1 MAKLKY
7 VGAYPDTD
15 NAMGRTDYTNARFAQ
30 QAVTTADVTAAINN
44 AKGPLALKTY
54 VDQQD
59 ALYVAK
65 TYVDQQDALLINANQ
80 LGATNGVGPLGANAK
95 ISVPPPLGNVA
106 GAFTVHTTY
115 ATVRDG
121 INTAGVL
128 CKSVTIPNPGFP
140 WLPLWTGWTM
150 GRYSAA
156 PYSFPGVSIRHSS
169 GVWVARGY
177 GTARNIGESY
187 PITIVPTFD
196 VSITPLDYYTGQQ
209 TFSIYYTRE
218 YGTGTV
224 SVGEA
229 SSWFTCLV
237 IPVATTSTIT
247 VIS

>member
-1 MAKLKY
+1 MAKLQN

-15 NAMGRTDYTNARFAQ
+15 TSLGRKEYTDSRFAQ
-30 QAVTTADVTAAINN
+30 NAVVAADVTAAVN
-44 AKGPLALKTY
+44 AAKAPLALKTY

-65 TYVDQQDALLINANQ
+65 SYVDTQDNLLINANQ
-80 LGATNGVGPLGANAK
+80 LGATNGVGNLSGAGK
-95 ISVPPPLGNVA
+95 ITVPPPLDNA
-106 GAFTVHTTY
+106 RGAYSVHTTY
-115 ATVRDG
+115 ATVRDN
-121 INTAGVL
+121 INTGSVF
-128 CKSVTIPNPGFP
+128 CKSVTIPDPGFP

-150 GRYSAA
+150 GRYTAA
-156 PYSFPGVSIRHSS
+156 PYCFPGVSIRHSD
-169 GVWVARGY
+169 GHWVARGY

-187 PITIVPTFD
+187 PITIVPTSD
-196 VSITPLDYYTGQQ
+196 IQIGQVYTGQV

-237 IPVATTSTIT
+237 VPASSTAN
-247 VIS
+247 ISPLV